1 MNTNLIAKHLQS
13 TKKNWKQTNSNL
25 CFNIQPKPAGGYVE
39 NHLSDK
45 QTKCKCETQGAQQ
58 KQQRQR
64 YVKQKQR
71 NVKEWA
77 KEKTMKLF
85 SNLHFRR

>member
-1 MNTNLIAKHLQS
+1 MQNIYNLQ
-13 TKKNWKQTNSNL
+13 TKILKQTNTNL

-58 KQQRQR
+58 NNNKDM
-64 YVKQKQR
+64 
-71 NVKEWA
+71 
-77 KEKTMKLF
+77 KTKTKKYERMGKGK
-85 SNLHFRR
+85 NYETVQ